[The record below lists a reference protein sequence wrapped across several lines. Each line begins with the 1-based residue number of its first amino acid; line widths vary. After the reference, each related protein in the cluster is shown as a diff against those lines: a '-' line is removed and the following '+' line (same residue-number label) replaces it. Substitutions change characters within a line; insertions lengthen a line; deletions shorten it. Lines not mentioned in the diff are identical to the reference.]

1 MAQNNN
7 YKSNFDD
14 RLSEVFETLEIKRG
28 DIAVLPWV
36 NSDTMLTQT
45 NENITQPLPVVGAS
59 NGLDIEPLKVGDV
72 EGGIKLDNSTRP
84 QLIANNDI
92 SVNEKDELDLDD
104 IVTKIQ
110 PEAKVIPPQPVAEV
124 PTGVATVVP
133 AVTPAT
139 PATEVPGVTP
149 ATVVPAVTPGTVVPA
164 TTPATVVPAVT
175 PATVVR
181 AQPVSRSSAVGV
193 VLGSDIKINVSENPL
208 EGNRLTNNNNLTLK
222 VNVLKGTGSSYSIPL
237 EAVFPFLNNNKI
249 QSPRDLERL
258 LSIPGALNLQ
268 GKGFSAGNVQLV
280 FENGKPFIKFD
291 AVPTVATAVDLVLKG
306 NTTSNGKVNPNAKP
320 TFKVEANFNLTPGVG
335 GSSNSVLTSANAV
348 INYNNGS
355 VDGSATITAKTVTE
369 KPTTPTEVLISVP
382 ALYLSQEAKD
392 KFLPVEENNINTR
405 PQIKQR

>member
-306 NTTSNGKVNPNAKP
+306 NTTSNGKVNHNAKP
-320 TFKVEANFNLTPGVG
+320 TVAGEIKLNLTPGVG
-335 GSSNSVLTSANAV
+335 GSSNSVLTSATAG